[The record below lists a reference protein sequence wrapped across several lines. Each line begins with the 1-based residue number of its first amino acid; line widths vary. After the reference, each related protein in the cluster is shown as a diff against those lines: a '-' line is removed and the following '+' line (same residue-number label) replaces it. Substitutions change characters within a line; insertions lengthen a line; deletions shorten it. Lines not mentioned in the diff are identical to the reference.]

1 MTEKLMLNFGLL
13 DCCCCG
19 RLADCN
25 IVCRS
30 RWLQF
35 STAACSA
42 TFSTEMGSSLNEN
55 VEANAYQTLKIAT
68 MECKTYMELKA
79 MRCSANCS
87 YFKTNYG
94 NWI

>member
-1 MTEKLMLNFGLL
+1 MLNFGLL
-13 DCCCCG
+13 DCCG

-68 MECKTYMELKA
+68 KECKTYMELKA
-79 MRCSANCS
+79 MRCSANCFPSYLAS
-87 YFKTNYG
+87 YFKTNCG